1 MNLSNVLLL
10 LIIIF
15 LIIDRFNLKKQ
26 LNLKINNI
34 DNIKLEQAGYV
45 IEVDQNSKHF
55 GKYIKIENL
64 SLEHRFY
71 NWNGGK
77 IKGYDL
83 KKYRND
89 PSKLI
94 KF

>member
-1 MNLSNVLLL
+1 M
-10 LIIIF
+10 
-15 LIIDRFNLKKQ
+15 
-26 LNLKINNI
+26 
-34 DNIKLEQAGYV
+34 
-45 IEVDQNSKHF
+45 DQNSEHF
-55 GKYIKIENL
+55 GKYVKIENL
-64 SLEHRFY
+64 SLAHRFY